1 MPKKSNYEI
10 ALEVIRGS
18 WGAGEE
24 RYNRLTAAGYD
35 AVAVQNMV
43 NRIMAGD
50 IPADDSKP
58 EKQTLPVHVDLNKYN
73 AIMLI
78 FDQGE

>member
-1 MPKKSNYEI
+1 MPKSNYEI

-18 WGAGEE
+18 WGAGQE
-24 RYNRLTAAGYD
+24 RFDRLTAAGYD
-35 AVAVQNMV
+35 ADKIQNMV

-50 IPADDSKP
+50 IPADDSQP
-58 EKQTLPVHVDLNKYN
+58 EKQTLPVHVSLKRYN

-78 FDQGE
+78 FDEE

>member
-1 MPKKSNYEI
+1 MSKKSNYEI

-18 WGAGEE
+18 WGSGQD
-24 RYNRLTAAGYD
+24 RYDRLTAAGYD
-35 AVAVQNMV
+35 ADKIQKMV

-50 IPADDSKP
+50 HPTDDSEP
-58 EKQTLPVHVDLNKYN
+58 EKQTLPVHVNLDRYN

-78 FDQGE
+78 FDED

>member
-1 MPKKSNYEI
+1 MSKKKSNYEI

-18 WGAGEE
+18 WGAGQE
-24 RYNRLTAAGYD
+24 RYDRLTAAGYD
-35 AVAVQNMV
+35 ADKVQNMV

-50 IPADDSKP
+50 IPADDAKP
-58 EKQTLPVHVDLNKYN
+58 KKQTMPVHVNLNKYN

-78 FDQGE
+78 FDEE

>member
-18 WGAGEE
+18 WGAGQE
-24 RYNRLTAAGYD
+24 RHDRLTAAGYD
-35 AVAVQNMV
+35 ADKIQNMV

-50 IPADDSKP
+50 LPADDSKP
-58 EKQTLPVHVDLNKYN
+58 EKQTLPVHVSLEKYN

-78 FDQGE
+78 FDED

>member
-1 MPKKSNYEI
+1 MKSYYEI

-18 WGAGEE
+18 WGAGQE
-24 RYNRLTAAGYD
+24 RYDRLEAAGYD
-35 AVAVQNMV
+35 ADKVQKMV

-50 IPADDSKP
+50 IPADDAKP
-58 EKQTLPVHVDLNKYN
+58 EKQTLPVHVNLDRYN
-73 AIMLI
+73 SIMLI

>member
-1 MPKKSNYEI
+1 MMKSNYEI

-18 WGAGEE
+18 WGAGQE
-24 RYNRLTAAGYD
+24 RFDRLTAAGYD
-35 AVAVQNMV
+35 ADAVQKMV
-43 NRIMAGD
+43 NRIMSED

-58 EKQTLPVHVDLNKYN
+58 DKQTLPVHVDLNKYN

-78 FDQGE
+78 FDGE

>member
-1 MPKKSNYEI
+1 MKKSNYEI

-18 WGAGEE
+18 WGAGED
-24 RYNRLTAAGYD
+24 RFNRLTAAGYD
-35 AVAVQNMV
+35 ADAIQNMV
-43 NRIMAGD
+43 NRILQGD

-58 EKQTLPVHVDLNKYN
+58 EKKTLPVHVDLDKYN

-78 FDQGE
+78 FDKE

>member
-18 WGAGEE
+18 WGAGQE
-24 RYNRLTAAGYD
+24 RYDRLTAAGYD
-35 AVAVQNMV
+35 ADKIQNMV

-50 IPADDSKP
+50 LPADDSKP
-58 EKQTLPVHVDLNKYN
+58 EKQTLPVHVSLAKYN

-78 FDQGE
+78 FDED